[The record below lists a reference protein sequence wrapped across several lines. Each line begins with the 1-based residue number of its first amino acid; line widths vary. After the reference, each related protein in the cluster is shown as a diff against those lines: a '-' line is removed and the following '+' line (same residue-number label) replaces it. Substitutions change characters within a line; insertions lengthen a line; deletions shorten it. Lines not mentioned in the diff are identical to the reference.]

1 MKNYIQIISFLLIKF
16 FFVSSVFA
24 QTKLTLGKQVF
35 ELHNVTG
42 SIIKFQGESVLKI
55 ERDLNSYHLTQID

>member
-1 MKNYIQIISFLLIKF
+1 MKKYIQVVSLLFINYFFISTA
-16 FFVSSVFA
+16 FA

-42 SIIKFQGESVLKI
+42 SSFDFREKMSLKSKEI
-55 ERDLNSYHLTQID
+55 

>member
-16 FFVSSVFA
+16 VFVSSVFA

-35 ELHNVTG
+35 ELHNVTRLY
-42 SIIKFQGESVLKI
+42 SLSFKVNLSLKLKD
-55 ERDLNSYHLTQID
+55 DLNSLPFDPE